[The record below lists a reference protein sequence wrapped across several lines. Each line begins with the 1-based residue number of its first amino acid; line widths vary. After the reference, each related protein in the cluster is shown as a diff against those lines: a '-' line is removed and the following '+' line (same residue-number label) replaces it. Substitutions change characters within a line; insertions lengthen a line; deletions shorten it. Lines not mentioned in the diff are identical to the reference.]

1 MLRDHKYKA
10 DYIRGDQDQSVRL
23 ELVDRLTSFKSK
35 ILVATD
41 LIARGIDSSNVDLVI
56 NMDCPNDWAT
66 YLHRIG
72 RAGRFGNKG
81 WIIVFISPN
90 LHKTDTFF
98 FRKCFYNI
106 GR

>member
-1 MLRDHKYKA
+1 MLRDHHYKA
-10 DYIRGDQDQSVRL
+10 DYIRGDQDQNIRL
-23 ELVDRLTSFKSK
+23 KLVDRLTSFQSK

-56 NMDCPNDWAT
+56 NMDCPYDWAT

-81 WIIVFISPN
+81 
-90 LHKTDTFF
+90 
-98 FRKCFYNI
+98 
-106 GR
+106 

>member
-1 MLRDHKYKA
+1 MLRDHNYKA
-10 DYIRGDQDQSVRL
+10 DYIRGDQDQSIRL

-81 WIIVFISPN
+81 WLIIFRSPN
-90 LHKTDTFF
+90 LQKTKIFI

-106 GR
+106 G

>member
-1 MLRDHKYKA
+1 MFYRVEAVCNMLRDHKYKA
-10 DYIRGDQDQSVRL
+10 DYIRGDQDQDIRL
-23 ELVDRLTSFKSK
+23 KLVDRLTSFKSK

-56 NMDCPNDWAT
+56 NMDCPNDSAT

-81 WIIVFISPN
+81 KYIFIFNSD
-90 LHKTDTFF
+90 L
-98 FRKCFYNI
+98 
-106 GR
+106 